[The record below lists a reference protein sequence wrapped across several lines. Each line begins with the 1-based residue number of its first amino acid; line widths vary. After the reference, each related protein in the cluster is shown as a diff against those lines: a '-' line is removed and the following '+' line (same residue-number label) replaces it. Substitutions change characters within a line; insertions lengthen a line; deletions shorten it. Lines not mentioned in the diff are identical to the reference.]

1 MRCCNKLSKN
11 DLIAGLFY
19 LSMIFLL
26 TTKTTSANPI
36 PDHINGWRT
45 KDNNN
50 NLEEFRLMD
59 LGDGDKFI
67 YGRNRFLFSAIIIK
81 DFS

>member
-1 MRCCNKLSKN
+1 MRCSNMLSIN

-36 PDHINGWRT
+36 RDHTNGWRT
-45 KDNNN
+45 R
-50 NLEEFRLMD
+50 LEKFRLMD
-59 LGDGDKFI
+59 MRDGDEFI

-81 DFS
+81 DQNAMGP